1 MTRVTKPL
9 KGHRY
14 HDLSDA
20 QLEYILKDA
29 KEAAE
34 CMRGLCDTAEAKYLD
49 QMNDV
54 YTVLGYRAALVYRN
68 KYCN

>member
-1 MTRVTKPL
+1 MPRVTKPL

-34 CMRGLCDTAEAKYLD
+34 CMRGLCDQAEAKYLD

-54 YTVLGYRAALVYRN
+54 YTVLGYRCALVYRN